1 MKELP
6 KVGEKTC
13 DGLLVQE
20 VTHMEHDGF
29 SHEGRKMEVYEV
41 LSVGKENN
49 GSYGIVVLEY
59 YALPA

>member
-1 MKELP
+1 M
-6 KVGEKTC
+6 TC